1 MVSNNNGDTVMYHQ
15 PTVPY
20 EFLDTLI
27 QLDTGY
33 YTVSLTDNFGDGW
46 TSNQPAWFKMGN
58 ICQGLIINWDPVIG
72 SFFQRDTVVH
82 IMPCPPPGPPPG
94 PPVCETTMINI
105 NLDQYPEET
114 SWDIKDSLG
123 NTIISGGPYSN
134 VPDYQPQY
142 IINCLPV
149 GELTFTIYDLYGDG
163 LQGSLWGGND
173 GSYYIIQCGDTLVYG
188 TDPVFGNDT
197 SHIFISDTCIPPPPV
212 YGCTDDDYVEY
223 NELATIDDSSCATLK
238 IYGCIDST
246 MYNYDSLANAMEYI
260 DQCTYDLV
268 LHDLV
273 GNGWVGTRLEIYQD
287 SDTSIFFMTNGGFNQ
302 LFTVDLYAPSEVNA
316 KLFVSQQAQSTA
328 IECGFTLIGPEEDT
342 IISIQP
348 PFIIPFFL
356 YEADTYC
363 GDICEEFVYG
373 CMDSTAF
380 NYVDSANTNDDCYY
394 YPGCISPAYLEYHV
408 DTANG
413 YYTDVNVQD
422 SCDVYAT
429 FGCMDSLAFNYD
441 PLANVDNGG
450 CVPVVIGCMQPL
462 AFNYN
467 PLANTP
473 DTCIPVIYGCTSPIA
488 FNYESIAND
497 DDGSCVGVV
506 YRFTDPTALNY
517 DP

>member
-238 IYGCIDST
+238 Y
-246 MYNYDSLANAMEYI
+246 
-260 DQCTYDLV
+260 
-268 LHDLV
+268 
-273 GNGWVGTRLEIYQD
+273 
-287 SDTSIFFMTNGGFNQ
+287 
-302 LFTVDLYAPSEVNA
+302 TVV
-316 KLFVSQQAQSTA
+316 
-328 IECGFTLIGPEEDT
+328 
-342 IISIQP
+342 
-348 PFIIPFFL
+348 
-356 YEADTYC
+356 
-363 GDICEEFVYG
+363 
-373 CMDSTAF
+373 
-380 NYVDSANTNDDCYY
+380 
-394 YPGCISPAYLEYHV
+394 
-408 DTANG
+408 
-413 YYTDVNVQD
+413 
-422 SCDVYAT
+422 
-429 FGCMDSLAFNYD
+429 
-441 PLANVDNGG
+441 
-450 CVPVVIGCMQPL
+450 
-462 AFNYN
+462 
-467 PLANTP
+467 
-473 DTCIPVIYGCTSPIA
+473 
-488 FNYESIAND
+488 
-497 DDGSCVGVV
+497 
-506 YRFTDPTALNY
+506 
-517 DP
+517 